1 MSDAGTKNTNN
12 NFVIL
17 SLRWIAGFLENIG
30 RNFGKGIEE
39 LGYVLVLLGESL
51 GWIFTGFFRKQP
63 VRLQSVAKEVREIG
77 VNAILI
83 VSVLCVAVGIMLAIQ
98 GVATLR
104 QFGQELFT
112 VDLVAQAATRE
123 FSPLIV
129 GILVAG
135 RSGSAITARIGT
147 MHESQEIDALRVIGI
162 NPVRHLGSPVLA
174 GMLISVPLLTLLGD
188 FMCIFGSGIFTSLE
202 LGISLD
208 FYLDRTMEVLTMNDL
223 RQGIIKSFVFACI
236 ISLVGVSNGF
246 QVGSGAEGVGRS
258 TTRSVVLAISFI
270 VISDMIFTY
279 FLNISE
285 FV

>member
-1 MSDAGTKNTNN
+1 MSNSETDNHNQ
-12 NFVIL
+12 NFLIKIL
-17 SLRWIAGFLENIG
+17 RKVTDYFERVG
-30 RNFGKGIEE
+30 RSFGKGIEE

-51 GWIFTGFFRKQP
+51 KWLFTGFLRKQP
-63 VRLQSVAKEVREIG
+63 VRVYSVVKEVREIG

-83 VSVLCVAVGIMLAIQ
+83 VSVLCIAVGIMLAIQ

-123 FSPLIV
+123 FAPLIV

-162 NPVRHLGSPVLA
+162 NPVRHLGAPVLA
-174 GMLISVPLLTLLGD
+174 GMLIAVPLLTMIGD
-188 FMCIFGSGIFTSLE
+188 FMCIIGSGVFVSLE

-208 FYLDRTMEVLTMNDL
+208 FYLERTIEVLTMNDL
-223 RQGIIKSFVFACI
+223 RQGIIKSYVFACI

-258 TTRSVVLAISFI
+258 TTRSVVLSISFI
-270 VISDMIFTY
+270 VVSDMVFTY

-285 FV
+285 FT